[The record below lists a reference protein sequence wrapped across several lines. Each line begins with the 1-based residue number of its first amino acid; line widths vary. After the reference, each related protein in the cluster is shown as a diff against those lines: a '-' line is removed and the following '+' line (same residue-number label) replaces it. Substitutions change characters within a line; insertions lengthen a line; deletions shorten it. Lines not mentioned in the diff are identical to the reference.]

1 MNNIASIGHM
11 FNALN
16 HTIVQLN
23 VELENMRRDMDT
35 LRTHNVE
42 DVKEIK
48 HTNAN
53 GALEELKKEL
63 STKASKTEI
72 EAIQT
77 SITSLT
83 TEIAKLAMVTSLFP
97 RVSALETKEAERS
110 LQPRSLKAE
119 DVQRMIAEYSSSS
132 IPPEMSLDTHT
143 FKVDIQLPPACETLQ
158 EEQVNVEVVDA
169 PVEPIEP
176 IEPIESIEPIEP
188 IEQLSKT
195 TKVSKA
201 SRGRGRGSKKTVTV

>member
-23 VELENMRRDMDT
+23 MEMENIRRDMNS
-35 LRTHNVE
+35 LRIHNTHNE
-42 DVKEIK
+42 DVTENK
-48 HTNAN
+48 HIDAN
-53 GALEELKKEL
+53 GALEQLRKEL
-63 STKASKTEI
+63 STKASKSEI

-77 SITSLT
+77 SIKSLT
-83 TEIAKLAMVTSLFP
+83 SEIAKLAMVTSLFP

-110 LQPRSLKAE
+110 LLPRSLKAE
-119 DVQRMIAEYSSSS
+119 DVQRMIADYFSSS

-143 FKVDIQLPPACETLQ
+143 FKVDIQLPP
-158 EEQVNVEVVDA
+158 V
-169 PVEPIEP
+169 EP
-176 IEPIESIEPIEP
+176 IEPIESIEPTEPTEPTEPIEP
-188 IEQLSKT
+188 TEPTEQLSKT

-201 SRGRGRGSKKTVTV
+201 GRGRGRGSKKTFIV